1 MSSETLA
8 PLDTDVLARRFA
20 CLGDPTRLRVLRL
33 AAGGPID
40 VDTIAHAASLE
51 PSALSAHLEALI
63 EVGFV
68 EASVREGTSVVSV
81 AGTAYSDLMAAAAVV
96 AARGP
101 VEDTLGVL
109 PDDVVLR
116 RMESGDWDAVRSIYR
131 EGIDT
136 GTATFTTSVPS
147 AEKLEAQWL
156 PDHRWV
162 AEIDGRVEGWASLSP
177 VSSRDCYRGVAENSI
192 YIGSG
197 ARGRGVGKLLLRRQV
212 QAADAS
218 EIWTVQSSI
227 FPENRASVALHQAV
241 GFRIVGTRSRIA
253 QLGGRWRDTL
263 FLERRS
269 EDADIEDAD
278 I

>member
-1 MSSETLA
+1 MSSETL
-8 PLDTDVLARRFA
+8 DTDLLARRFA

-33 AAGGPID
+33 VTAGPVAVDVIARDAAI
-40 VDTIAHAASLE
+40 E
-51 PSALSAHLEALI
+51 PSTLGVHLEALVD
-63 EVGFV
+63 VGFV
-68 EASVREGTSVVSV
+68 DITVQDKKSVVNVVES
-81 AGTAYSDLMAAAAVV
+81 AYSDLVEAATVV
-96 AARGP
+96 AARGQ
-101 VEDTLGVL
+101 VRDTLGSL
-109 PDDVVLR
+109 PEDVVLR
-116 RMESGDWDAVRSIYR
+116 RMNDGDWDAVRAIYR

-147 AEKLEAQWL
+147 MEKLDAQWL

-162 AEIDGRVEGWASLSP
+162 AEIDGLVVGWATLSP
-177 VSSRDCYRGVAENSI
+177 TSSRDCYRGVAENSI
-192 YIGSG
+192 YVGSA
-197 ARGRGVGKLLLRRQV
+197 ARGRGVGKLLLRQQV

-253 QLGGRWRDTL
+253 QLEGQWRDTV

-269 EDADIEDAD
+269 EAASL
-278 I
+278 